1 MSPVG
6 SRADHVRTLRR
17 HVARAVII
25 GYFFLLVTIALTL
38 FGRDG
43 YVMGNGVR
51 WGIWAVAFVP
61 LTAGFAGAV
70 KVLGA
75 GDRGRSARL
84 TYWAAGLLI
93 LGVAVIVGSTVIG

>member
-6 SRADHVRTLRR
+6 SRADHVHTRRR

-25 GYFFLLVTIALTL
+25 VYFFLLVTVALTV
-38 FGRDG
+38 FGKDG
-43 YVMGNGVR
+43 YVMSNGVQ

-84 TYWAAGLLI
+84 TYWAAGLLV
-93 LGVAVIVGSTVIG
+93 LGVAIIAGSTVIG

>member
-17 HVARAVII
+17 HVARSVII
-25 GYFFLLVTIALTL
+25 VYFFLLITVALTV

-43 YVMGNGVR
+43 YVMSNGVQ

-75 GDRGRSARL
+75 ADRGRSARL
-84 TYWAAGLLI
+84 TYWAVGLLL
-93 LGVAVIVGSTVIG
+93 LGVVIIAGATMIG